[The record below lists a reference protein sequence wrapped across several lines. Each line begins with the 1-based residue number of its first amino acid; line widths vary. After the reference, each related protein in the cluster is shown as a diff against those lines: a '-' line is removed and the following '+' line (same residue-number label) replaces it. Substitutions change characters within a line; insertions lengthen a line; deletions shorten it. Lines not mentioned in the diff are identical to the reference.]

1 MPSEHNR
8 HYAKFG
14 IMAVDPRFL
23 PPRQLIAS
31 EEPPRR
37 QPITA
42 RLPTNHC
49 PLFVQPP
56 RKRPDKRTATDN
68 LPEISM
74 RSVHLSRQIGG
85 HAPV

>member
-1 MPSEHNR
+1 MIAATTQGIER
-8 HYAKFG
+8 HACPQISDLRRAYFG
-14 IMAVDPRFL
+14 VCN
-23 PPRQLIAS
+23 S
-31 EEPPRR
+31 R

>member
-1 MPSEHNR
+1 MELNH
-8 HYAKFG
+8 K
-14 IMAVDPRFL
+14 AV
-23 PPRQLIAS
+23 IAS